1 MFRHFDGILKFDLI
15 FHVQKRAHP
24 MTATIQRYDEAQ
36 TARLVPY
43 DRLVDTLAATMLDY
57 AAGRIVSP
65 ERMAVPIQ
73 GGVMLSMPASAADLA
88 MHKLVNVCAGN
99 GALGLPTIHG
109 QVTAYDATTGVPQF
123 MLDGPTVTG
132 RRTAA
137 VSMLAIRTLHAAAPR
152 EVLVIGTGKQAAYHV
167 EALAAIYPDARI
179 RVQGSRPGRAREF
192 CASHAAVSKQLAALD
207 EAATPESIDVVIAA
221 TTSKTPV
228 YTMPARA
235 GRLVIG
241 VGAFTADAAEIA
253 PATIHA
259 SELYVDDPAG
269 ARHEAGDFILAGI
282 DWNGVRALA
291 VALADQAKAVDA
303 ARPAMFKSVGCA
315 AWDLAACRVARAVLS
330 EESVAAR

>member
-1 MFRHFDGILKFDLI
+1 MFPHFDGMPMALPASI
-15 FHVQKRAHP
+15 QRPQRANP
-24 MTATIQRYDEAQ
+24 MTATIQSFDEAQ

-43 DRLVDTLAATMLDY
+43 GRLVDTLAATMLDY

-65 ERMAVPIQ
+65 ERMVVPIE

-99 GALGLPTIHG
+99 GARGLPTIHG
-109 QVTAYDATTGVPQF
+109 QVTAYDAATGVPQF

-132 RRTAA
+132 RRTAS
-137 VSMLAIRTLHAAAPR
+137 VSMLAIRALYADATR

-167 EALAAIYPDARI
+167 EALSAVYPEARI

-192 CASHAAVSKQLAALD
+192 CAAHASASVKLAALD
-207 EAATPESIDVVIAA
+207 EATIPDSIDVVIAA

-241 VGAFTADAAEIA
+241 VGAFTADAAEIDA
-253 PATIHA
+253 ATVHA
-259 SELYVDDPAG
+259 SALYVDDPAG

-282 DWNGVRALA
+282 DWSAVHALA
-291 VALADQAKAVDA
+291 EALATSSSTVDA
-303 ARPAMFKSVGCA
+303 ARPVMFKSVGCA

-330 EESVAAR
+330 EESGMA

>member
-1 MFRHFDGILKFDLI
+1 MTPTPRALQSFDD
-15 FHVQKRAHP
+15 V
-24 MTATIQRYDEAQ
+24 Q

-65 ERMAVPIQ
+65 ERMVVPIE

-109 QVTAYDATTGVPQF
+109 QVTAFDAVTGVPQF

-137 VSMLAIRTLHAAAPR
+137 VSMLAIRALHGVAPR
-152 EVLVIGTGKQAAYHV
+152 EVLVIGTGRQSAFHV
-167 EALAAIYPDARI
+167 EALAAVYPEARI
-179 RVQGSRPGRAREF
+179 LVQGSRAGRAGAFCETHAAPGRHLAPLETAEMP
-192 CASHAAVSKQLAALD
+192 ASV
-207 EAATPESIDVVIAA
+207 DVVIAA

-228 YTMPARA
+228 YTTPARA

-253 PATIHA
+253 ADIVHGST
-259 SELYVDDPAG
+259 LYVDDLAG
-269 ARHEAGDFILAGI
+269 ARHEAGDFILAGVE
-282 DWNGVRALA
+282 WGAVRALA
-291 VALADQAKAVDA
+291 GALAAPAANGAGDA
-303 ARPAMFKSVGCA
+303 ARPVMFKSVGCA
-315 AWDLAACRVARAVLS
+315 AWDLAACRVARVLLS
-330 EESVAAR
+330 EETAGGR

>member
-1 MFRHFDGILKFDLI
+1 
-15 FHVQKRAHP
+15 
-24 MTATIQRYDEAQ
+24 MTATIHSFDEAQ

-65 ERMAVPIQ
+65 ERMVVPIE

-109 QVTAYDATTGVPQF
+109 QVTAYDAMTGVPQF

-137 VSMLAIRTLHAAAPR
+137 VSMLAIRALHDAAPR

-179 RVQGSRPGRAREF
+179 LVQGSRPGRAREF
-192 CASHAAVSKQLAALD
+192 CAAHASLSKQLAALD
-207 EAATPESIDVVIAA
+207 ESTIPDSIDVVIAA

-228 YTMPARA
+228 YTLPARA

-253 PATIHA
+253 AATVHA
-259 SELYVDDPAG
+259 SALYVDDPAG
-269 ARHEAGDFILAGI
+269 ARHEAGDFILASVE
-282 DWNGVRALA
+282 WNDVHALA
-291 VALADQAKAVDA
+291 VALAAPSKAVDA
-303 ARPAMFKSVGCA
+303 LQPVMFKSVGCA

-330 EESVAAR
+330 EESIAAR

>member
-1 MFRHFDGILKFDLI
+1 MTDTP
-15 FHVQKRAHP
+15 RAL
-24 MTATIQRYDEAQ
+24 QSFDEAR

-65 ERMAVPIQ
+65 ERMVVPIE

-109 QVTAYDATTGVPQF
+109 QVTAFDAATGVPQF

-137 VSMLAIRTLHAAAPR
+137 VSMLAIRALHGGTPR
-152 EVLVIGTGKQAAYHV
+152 DVLVIGTGKQAAYHI
-167 EALAAIYPDARI
+167 EALAAVYPDVRI
-179 RVQGSRPGRAREF
+179 RVQGSRPERARAFVEAH
-192 CASHAAVSKQLAALD
+192 ASVSENLAALD
-207 EAATPESIDVVIAA
+207 EPAIPESIDVVIAA

-241 VGAFTADAAEIA
+241 VGAFTADAAEIGA
-253 PATIHA
+253 QTIHA
-259 SELYVDDPAG
+259 SDLYVDDLAG
-269 ARHEAGDFILAGI
+269 ARHEAGDFILAGV
-282 DWNGVRALA
+282 DWASVHPLAEALA
-291 VALADQAKAVDA
+291 TSSKQLNA
-303 ARPAMFKSVGCA
+303 ARPVMFKSVGCA
-315 AWDLAACRVARAVLS
+315 AWDLAACRVARALLS
-330 EESVAAR
+330 D

>member
-1 MFRHFDGILKFDLI
+1 MSTFFQPDENTMTPTPRALQSFDD
-15 FHVQKRAHP
+15 V
-24 MTATIQRYDEAQ
+24 Q

-65 ERMAVPIQ
+65 ERMVVPIE

-109 QVTAYDATTGVPQF
+109 QVTAYDAATGVPHF

-137 VSMLAIRTLHAAAPR
+137 VSMLAIRALHGAATR
-152 EVLVIGTGKQAAYHV
+152 EVLVIGTGRQAAFHV
-167 EALAAIYPDARI
+167 EALAAVYPEARI
-179 RVQGSRPGRAREF
+179 VVQGSRAGRAGAFCETHAAPGRRLAPLETAEIP
-192 CASHAAVSKQLAALD
+192 ASV
-207 EAATPESIDVVIAA
+207 DVVIAA

-228 YTMPARA
+228 YTAPARA

-253 PATIHA
+253 ADIVHGSA
-259 SELYVDDPAG
+259 LYVDDLAG
-269 ARHEAGDFILAGI
+269 ARHEAGDFILAGVE
-282 DWNGVRALA
+282 WGAVRALA
-291 VALADQAKAVDA
+291 EALAAPAATNDA
-303 ARPAMFKSVGCA
+303 ARPVMFKSVGCA
-315 AWDLAACRVARAVLS
+315 AWDLAACRVARVLLS
-330 EESVAAR
+330 EETANGR

>member
-1 MFRHFDGILKFDLI
+1 MTDTP
-15 FHVQKRAHP
+15 RAP
-24 MTATIQRYDEAQ
+24 QSFDEAH

-65 ERMAVPIQ
+65 ERMVVPIE

-109 QVTAYDATTGVPQF
+109 QVTAYDAVTGVPQF

-137 VSMLAIRTLHAAAPR
+137 VSMLAIRALHGAAPR
-152 EVLVIGTGKQAAYHV
+152 EVLIIGTGRQSAYHV
-167 EALAAIYPDARI
+167 EALASVYPDARI
-179 RVQGSRPGRAREF
+179 VVQGSGPERARQF
-192 CASHAAVSKQLAALD
+192 CAAQASLSASL
-207 EAATPESIDVVIAA
+207 TPLESPRIPDSIDVVIAA

-228 YTMPARA
+228 YTLPARV

-253 PATIHA
+253 AHVVHA
-259 SELYVDDPAG
+259 SELYVDDLAG
-269 ARHEAGDFILAGI
+269 ARHEAGDFILAGV
-282 DWNGVRALA
+282 DWNAVRALA
-291 VALADQAKAVDA
+291 VMLAAPGQALDT

-315 AWDLAACRVARAVLS
+315 AWDLAACRVARTVLS
-330 EESVAAR
+330 DESAAAG